1 MIRRRFAPRW
11 LVALLLLAVSLA
23 TPVLGSD
30 RAVAARQDDAGTQ
43 ARATTPRPAHI
54 HAGTCDDLGI
64 VVFSL
69 NAVQSYGFDPAG
81 SGRELEVIVG
91 TADVEITD
99 LFQEDF
105 ALHVHESEQNKQNYI
120 ACGAIG
126 DQPPPPW
133 KPSDG
138 LSVDLIPQAG
148 SGYSG
153 FVSLRPEMGGGTTVT
168 FVLVPPA
175 PEGSA
180 EVQTTAEP
188 GSGGTYDSPTY
199 GYSLDFDDTWTIE
212 DETSDNEIDRVVLSN
227 GTSFVTLVGTPEF
240 DGDTNACVTSF
251 AKQAL
256 LDPAVGEVTP
266 ALDADGKPLTGSGE
280 ATGAFAVFD
289 HDYTFSDGTTIPYSL
304 FVGCAPLEPGGA
316 VLAVL
321 QNVPRAAFNDQV
333 PARDSLLK
341 GLHAAAG

>member
-1 MIRRRFAPRW
+1 MTCRRLAPRW
-11 LVALLLLAVSLA
+11 RTVTLLLVLSL
-23 TPVLGSD
+23 TPLLGPGG
-30 RAVAARQDDAGTQ
+30 AVAARQDDAATE
-43 ARATTPRPAHI
+43 ARATTPRPAHV

-69 NAVQSYGFDPAG
+69 NAVQSYAFDPDG
-81 SGRELEVIVG
+81 SGQELEVIVG

-99 LFQEDF
+99 LFEEDF

-126 DQPPPPW
+126 ERPPPPW
-133 KPSDG
+133 EPSDG
-138 LSVDLIPQAG
+138 LAVDLIPQAD

-153 FVSLRPEMGGGTTVT
+153 FVSLRPETGGGTTVT

-175 PEGSA
+175 PEGTPADQS
-180 EVQTTAEP
+180 TAEP

-199 GYSLDFDDTWTIE
+199 GYSLDFDDTWTVE
-212 DETSDNEIDRVVLSN
+212 DETSDNEIDRVVLGN
-227 GTSFVTLVGTPEF
+227 GTSFVTLVGTPKF
-240 DGDTNACVTSF
+240 DGDLNACVTSF
-251 AKQAL
+251 AEQAL

-266 ALDADGKPLTGSGE
+266 ALDADGKPLAGND
-280 ATGAFAVFD
+280 ATAGAFAVFN

-304 FVGCAPLEPGGA
+304 FVGCAAIGTGGG

-321 QNVPRAAFNDQV
+321 QNVPRAAFNDQSPV
-333 PARDSLLK
+333 RDALLQ
-341 GLHAAAG
+341 GLRLQAA